1 MLGWWRRRRWRRLR
15 AQPFPPSWVAIVERN
30 VPFVRRLPEADRREL
45 EGHVLVFLAEK
56 SFEGCGGLELD
67 DEVRVTIA
75 AQACVLLLH
84 READYFP
91 RVSSVL
97 VYPSGYV
104 TPDEEELPDG
114 TVVAGEDLRDGES
127 WDSGAVVLAWDASL
141 AGAVGPRDGDNVILH
156 EFAHQLDQAS
166 GEADGLPPLP
176 RRSMYRTWAEV
187 CAREFAAL
195 ERAAERG
202 RPTVLDPYGAEH
214 PAEFFAVA
222 TEAFFE
228 RSGELRRRH
237 PELYA
242 LLREYY
248 CQDPA
253 ELEG

>member
-1 MLGWWRRRRWRRLR
+1 MTAKSAIATTFFSRLSVTAGTR
-15 AQPFPPSWVAIVERN
+15 SPVLRN
-30 VPFVRRLPEADRREL
+30 RITA
-45 EGHVLVFLAEK
+45 
-56 SFEGCGGLELD
+56 
-67 DEVRVTIA
+67 
-75 AQACVLLLH
+75 
-84 READYFP
+84 
-91 RVSSVL
+91 
-97 VYPSGYV
+97 
-104 TPDEEELPDG
+104 
-114 TVVAGEDLRDGES
+114 
-127 WDSGAVVLAWDASL
+127 
-141 AGAVGPRDGDNVILH
+141 N
-156 EFAHQLDQAS
+156 DQAS

-237 PELYA
+237 PELFA